1 MRTQTSTGSCL
12 FALSTLVACASLTWQ
27 PMSSLWYVSKHSLLA
42 TKLELH
48 TSPDR
53 WTIEHLLLIHLALLD
68 LLMINNLTVLIFAL
82 KFTTC
87 VLCVATA
94 DGVPE

>member
-48 TSPDR
+48 ASPDR
-53 WTIEHLLLIHLALLD
+53 WTIEHLLFFLD